1 MKKLL
6 YVALTAAA
14 ICSCHNGNNTANEQK
29 ASKDIVIDDS
39 TYYGDYFG
47 NPYSDKDDT
56 FRITQA
62 SDTTH
67 PLSIYI
73 PNPLRDSLTE
83 SQDIVFG
90 NIVPGSKFA
99 VIGVKDELGEYDLVA
114 KKVINLTTLMGK
126 WIDKDTGDTL
136 TLDDENSWIKNGQ
149 IIATGEPMDITF
161 LNIDTLELES
171 KDYIRSYRRIKK

>member
-6 YVALTAAA
+6 YAA
-14 ICSCHNGNNTANEQK
+14 IAIAAVCSCHNGDNNTKEQK
-29 ASKDIVIDDS
+29 NNQDIVIDDS
-39 TYYGDYFG
+39 TYYGDYYG
-47 NPYSDKDDT
+47 NPYSKDDT
-56 FRITQA
+56 FKITQA

-67 PLSIYI
+67 PLSVYI
-73 PNPLRDSLTE
+73 PNPLKDTLTE
-83 SQDIVFG
+83 SSDIVFG

-99 VIGVKDELGEYDLVA
+99 VIGIKDELGEYDLVA

-149 IIATGEPMDITF
+149 IIATGEPMDITY

-171 KDYIRSYRRIKK
+171 KDYIRSYRRLK